1 MLRKFLAFALCILLV
16 HTCAVTPLNARAQTG
31 TKTSHIEDIRSKVA
45 VAGVSSEK
53 LVDVKLKDG
62 TKLKGHIT
70 GIQEGSFDLALTPNG
85 EKKSIL
91 YSDVSKLGT
100 SWSTK
105 KAVLVLGVVV
115 GTIVAIIAFV
125 HQANV

>member
-1 MLRKFLAFALCILLV
+1 
-16 HTCAVTPLNARAQTG
+16 
-31 TKTSHIEDIRSKVA
+31 

-53 LVDVKLKDG
+53 VVEVRLKDG
-62 TKLKGHIT
+62 TKLKGNIT
-70 GIQEGSFDLALTPNG
+70 DIQEDSFDLSVVPNG

-91 YSDVSKLGT
+91 YTDVSKLGT
-100 SWSTK
+100 SWSAK

-115 GTIVAIIAFV
+115 GAIVAIFAFV

>member
-1 MLRKFLAFALCILLV
+1 MLRKFLAFALCIFLV
-16 HTCAVTPLNARAQTG
+16 HTYSVAPLLARAQTG
-31 TKTSHIEDIRSKVA
+31 TKPSHIEDIRSKVA

-70 GIQEGSFDLALTPNG
+70 GIREESFDLAVSPNG
-85 EKKSIL
+85 EKKGIL
-91 YSDVSKLGT
+91 YSDVSKVGT

-105 KAVLVLGVVV
+105 KVVLLIGVVV
-115 GTIVAIIAFV
+115 GTVIAIIAFV

>member
-1 MLRKFLAFALCILLV
+1 MLRKSLALALSVILI
-16 HTCAVTPLNARAQTG
+16 HTCAAAPLNASAQAGSKPT
-31 TKTSHIEDIRSKVA
+31 HVEEIRSKVA

-53 LVDVKLKDG
+53 IVEVRLKDG

-70 GIQEGSFDLALTPNG
+70 NIQEDSFDLSVLPNG

-91 YSDVSKLGT
+91 YTDVSKLGT

-105 KAVLVLGVVV
+105 KAVLVIGVVI
-115 GTIVAIIAFV
+115 GTLVAIFAFV

>member
-1 MLRKFLAFALCILLV
+1 MLRKFLALALSILLV
-16 HTCAVTPLNARAQTG
+16 HTYAIAPLHAKAQTG
-31 TKTSHIEDIRSKVA
+31 TKTSHVEDIRARVA

-53 LVDVKLKDG
+53 LVEVKLKDN
-62 TKLKGHIT
+62 TRLKGHIT
-70 GIQEGSFDLALTPNG
+70 GIQDESFDLTLASNG

-105 KAVLVLGVVV
+105 KIVLVLG
-115 GTIVAIIAFV
+115 IVAGTLVAIAAFV
-125 HQANV
+125 HQARV

>member
-1 MLRKFLAFALCILLV
+1 MLRKFLAFALSVILV
-16 HTCAVTPLNARAQTG
+16 HTYAIAPLNASAQAGSKPT
-31 TKTSHIEDIRSKVA
+31 HVEEIRSKVA

-53 LVDVKLKDG
+53 VVEVRLKDG
-62 TKLKGHIT
+62 TKLKGNIT
-70 GIQEGSFDLALTPNG
+70 NIQEDSFDLSVVPNG

-91 YSDVSKLGT
+91 YTDVSKLGT
-100 SWSTK
+100 SWSAK

-115 GTIVAIIAFV
+115 GAIVAIFAFV